1 MKKILLSTALLV
13 ATAGVAAAEVT
24 LSGSGRFGLVYDNS
38 IVGPGTSKTSI
49 SYRLRVNID
58 ASVETES
65 GVTFGGRIRMQNTE
79 GSGYAGANGARLSPA
94 QVFAKYNGMTLQV
107 GNVDTAYDSVA
118 LMYDPEVGYIGSSFG
133 TPYAAGGNYAS
144 FSSGPYQ
151 LNRVGIFFSYAI
163 DSFNVRVSAVDPD
176 QTLTADALPGTND
189 EIESSI
195 SADYTTG
202 QFTVAAAA
210 AQNAAFIENNDVY
223 FIGAAY
229 KFSDVGTVG
238 LSYMDNGDTNGAGAG
253 DNGKTVVL
261 YGNYTF
267 GAITA
272 RAYVS
277 TNDGTLAGG
286 GDVVG
291 NTSTAYGIGADYD
304 LGGATLAGSI
314 QRGYTRDT
322 IGDIGVKFSF

>member
-58 ASVETES
+58 ASVESES
-65 GVTFGGRIRMQNTE
+65 GVTFGGRIRLQNTE
-79 GSGYAGANGARLSPA
+79 GTGGAGLSAA

-118 LMYDPEVGYIGSSFG
+118 LMYDPEMGYIGQSFG

-144 FSSGPYQ
+144 FSSGPYFATP
-151 LNRVGIFFSYAI
+151 NRVGIFFSYAI

-176 QTLTADALPGTND
+176 QTSSLAATG

-210 AQNAAFIENNDVY
+210 AQNAAFIDNNDVY
-223 FIGAAY
+223 FIGGAY

-238 LSYMDNGDTNGAGAG
+238 LSFMDNGDTNGAAAG

-277 TNDGTLAGG
+277 SNDGTIAGPRR
-286 GDVVG
+286 VR
-291 NTSTAYGIGADYD
+291 
-304 LGGATLAGSI
+304 
-314 QRGYTRDT
+314 QRRRRCWQQQHRLRYRR
-322 IGDIGVKFSF
+322 